1 MNALETRVIELLDRR
16 RALNNSRADVID
28 EIERIN
34 SRFLRTQS
42 FDSLQKAIEYDN
54 DKRIGKNQ
62 VERLQSL
69 CDSYAKEMH
78 TIEED
83 IMKMLTFD
91 GHIILNLQ
99 SGDVV
104 YTVSLHDRN
113 MEIRW
118 FRKSTSPA

>member
-16 RALNNSRADVID
+16 RELFNARADVID
-28 EIERIN
+28 EIGRIN
-34 SRFLRTQS
+34 SVFLKTQS

-54 DKRIGKNQ
+54 NRRVGKNRVKQ
-62 VERLQSL
+62 LSAL
-69 CDSYAKEMH
+69 CDSYDKEMS
-78 TIEED
+78 TIEEE
-83 IMKMLTFD
+83 IMAILTFD
-91 GHIILNLQ
+91 GHIILNLR
-99 SGDVV
+99 SGDIV

>member
-16 RALNNSRADVID
+16 RALDNSRANAID
-28 EIERIN
+28 EIGRIN

-62 VERLQSL
+62 VEQLNAL

-78 TIEED
+78 AIEKEIMTI
-83 IMKMLTFD
+83 LTFD
-91 GHIILNLQ
+91 GHVILNLQ

-113 MEIRW
+113 MDIRW
-118 FRKSTSPA
+118 FRK

>member
-1 MNALETRVIELLDRR
+1 MEARVIELLDRR
-16 RALNNSRADVID
+16 RALYNSRANAID

-34 SRFLRTQS
+34 SMFLKTQS

-54 DKRIGKNQ
+54 DRRVGKNQ
-62 VERLQSL
+62 VEQLSAL
-69 CDSYAKEMH
+69 CDSYAKEMS
-78 TIEED
+78 TIEEE
-83 IMKMLTFD
+83 IMAILTFD
-91 GHIILNLQ
+91 GHIILNLR
-99 SGDVV
+99 SGDIV

>member
-1 MNALETRVIELLDRR
+1 MEARVIELLDRR
-16 RALNNSRADVID
+16 RALYNSRANAID
-28 EIERIN
+28 EIGRIN
-34 SRFLRTQS
+34 SMFLKTQS

-54 DKRIGKNQ
+54 DRRVGKNQ
-62 VERLQSL
+62 VEQLSAL
-69 CDSYAKEMH
+69 CDSYTRVMH
-78 TIEED
+78 AIEEE
-83 IMKMLTFD
+83 IMAILTFD

-99 SGDVV
+99 SGDIV